1 MCVGGPTERLSARL
15 LEPRAA
21 YSGFLGNGSHINQFK
36 DHDSHRLTTLPAGRR
51 SHPRRRLAFAQ
62 AANPETTPGHAEPTA
77 PAQNLSK
84 KLNQSN
90 GVIHPKEVDPAI
102 EKPVPKVGD
111 PNVVP
116 PSETSGGASAP
127 QPK

>member
-1 MCVGGPTERLSARL
+1 MTIIGSRLCLFVAGVTFVAGPAL
-15 LEPRAA
+15 
-21 YSGFLGNGSHINQFK
+21 
-36 DHDSHRLTTLPAGRR
+36 
-51 SHPRRRLAFAQ
+51 AQ
-62 AANPETTPGHAEPTA
+62 APSPPPTPTTPLDSSA
-77 PAQNLSK
+77 PAQSLTE

-116 PSETSGGASAP
+116 PPGTSGGAPAP

>member
-1 MCVGGPTERLSARL
+1 MIAIGSRLCLLIAGFTLVGG
-15 LEPRAA
+15 AA
-21 YSGFLGNGSHINQFK
+21 S
-36 DHDSHRLTTLPAGRR
+36 
-51 SHPRRRLAFAQ
+51 AQ
-62 AANPETTPGHAEPTA
+62 APNPEGTPGDAA

-102 EKPVPKVGD
+102 EKPLPKVGD

-116 PSETSGGASAP
+116 PPGTSGGASAP